1 MPDMLNW
8 FGWCTWDAFYTNVT
22 ASDVKQGLQRYGVL
36 MSLSHSKPHMLSF
49 FSLFARLLTK
59 PAMFFCSLEA
69 GGIPPKFVIIDDGW
83 QSVGMDET
91 SVEFNADNAAK

>member
-1 MPDMLNW
+1 MSQPVTSNKVFKGAHESHLEP
-8 FGWCTWDAFYTNVT
+8 TRAFFF
-22 ASDVKQGLQRYGVL
+22 L
-36 MSLSHSKPHMLSF
+36 F
-49 FSLFARLLTK
+49 FSTRLLTK

-91 SVEFNADNAAK
+91 GVEFNADNAAK